1 MKKGIVIGEL
11 TIILSA
17 MFAELIIAEVD
28 IGFAISSSFALL
40 IICCYSLLLSREP
53 EKAFF
58 TLALPSLFI
67 LIKALIV
74 LL

>member
-11 TIILSA
+11 IIILSA
-17 MFAELIIAEVD
+17 ILAELIIAEVD
-28 IGFAISSSFALL
+28 IAFAVSSLFVLL
-40 IICCYSLLLSREP
+40 IICCYSLLLSGEP